1 MKDEFRTIEIA
12 PAVRLCSYET
22 DRFTTGIVTVRFT
35 VPLTEERYCENA
47 MLPLVLTRSNE
58 DYPTLIELTKRIAD
72 LYGAHL
78 VPMSGKRGDTQEIT
92 LGITT
97 IDNKFALEGE
107 DILLDAAKFLFGLIF
122 RPNVSD
128 GAFLDTEV
136 EQERRIAI
144 ERVINELNDKRHYAA
159 KRMKEEMFAGEAYA
173 LNSQGSVEG
182 LQKVTSK
189 SLYEAYLEMI
199 KGAAIQINVVGSS
212 DAKRI
217 ADLFESCIADVEREP
232 AILFTSVLSEAETVK
247 RVVEE
252 LPVNQG
258 KLVMGFRLGATDM
271 ETEYEKYK
279 IMCDVFGGGVH
290 SRLFNV
296 VREEMSLCYYCSS
309 RCVRDKEFMM
319 VQSGIENENAE
330 VAEKEILNQLRYV
343 VNDLTEDDL
352 EKSKLSMKD
361 MLATVCD
368 TPDDIMG
375 WMLSQAQEEFVTP
388 EEHLEKLMAVTLED
402 VRSVAAA
409 VTLDTVYLLKGTGE
423 VQS

>member
-1 MKDEFRTIEIA
+1 
-12 PAVRLCSYET
+12 
-22 DRFTTGIVTVRFT
+22 
-35 VPLTEERYCENA
+35 
-47 MLPLVLTRSNE
+47 
-58 DYPTLIELTKRIAD
+58 
-72 LYGAHL
+72 
-78 VPMSGKRGDTQEIT
+78 
-92 LGITT
+92 
-97 IDNKFALEGE
+97 
-107 DILLDAAKFLFGLIF
+107 
-122 RPNVSD
+122 
-128 GAFLDTEV
+128 
-136 EQERRIAI
+136 
-144 ERVINELNDKRHYAA
+144 
-159 KRMKEEMFAGEAYA
+159 
-173 LNSQGSVEG
+173 
-182 LQKVTSK
+182 
-189 SLYEAYLEMI
+189 
-199 KGAAIQINVVGSS
+199 
-212 DAKRI
+212 
-217 ADLFESCIADVEREP
+217 
-232 AILFTSVLSEAETVK
+232 

-330 VAEKEILNQLRYV
+330 VAEKEILNQLQYV

-402 VRSVAAA
+402 VRSAAAA